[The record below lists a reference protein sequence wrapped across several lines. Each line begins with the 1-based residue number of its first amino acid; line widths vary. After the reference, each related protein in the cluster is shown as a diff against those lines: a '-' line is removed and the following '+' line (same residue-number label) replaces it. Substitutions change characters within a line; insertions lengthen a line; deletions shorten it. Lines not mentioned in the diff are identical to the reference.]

1 MDTGQHWGSTPV
13 SHKYVINE
21 ILPGMDVFDR
31 SYRLNGSVNL
41 TQETTQYYVNIESM
55 FATGTLSIVP
65 RDGVRYWHQDFN
77 DPDYLAP
84 YAVDDYVPYP
94 EQDSWKFK
102 AGKQLNYVL
111 RHQIG
116 RNDGERIVRCNQ
128 GAWVLVEDLLQI
140 DSIWRDGNRYER
152 AMGRN
157 PSEAIRI
164 KKSKVAQIVDLTIAE
179 RRQRGKSRLQI
190 LGLRADDERSLTDM
204 IVLYGIKPPSPEE
217 KPLGPTYN
225 GWIMPVAI
233 RATSG
238 HSDERM
244 QFELDPY
251 MMMNRLDL
259 KTALELQGGY
269 HVTSPANLQSILEN
283 SIMPG
288 GSEGKRVMSYFGVF
302 RPWDRRNRSA
312 RTRSPIP
319 GELWML
325 VIYIPPSELSRFGAG
340 LSGSGDILVPQVIP
354 PDEIKEIWI
363 ARNCSAERDQNTGE
377 TRWCITTPRKIFSR
391 KLVDEIVTYADFKT
405 LGIQGY
411 MATRQQVIDDAIQLI
426 KKFQAPPLGDPQ
438 DLEELKEDVD
448 MLKANPGSSLKLED
462 EVRSRIVMKLALYH
476 VPSRPKIMRMH
487 DRKCPCCLTE
497 TPSFI
502 AVCLFCHAE
511 FWSVPESMSELSQKE
526 KNRRISGTEKE
537 LIKRRKR
544 HTGRHRKKTSKCL
557 QRIKPEFKKMKKK

>member
-1 MDTGQHWGSTPV
+1 
-13 SHKYVINE
+13 
-21 ILPGMDVFDR
+21 
-31 SYRLNGSVNL
+31 
-41 TQETTQYYVNIESM
+41 
-55 FATGTLSIVP
+55 
-65 RDGVRYWHQDFN
+65 
-77 DPDYLAP
+77 
-84 YAVDDYVPYP
+84 
-94 EQDSWKFK
+94 
-102 AGKQLNYVL
+102 
-111 RHQIG
+111 
-116 RNDGERIVRCNQ
+116 
-128 GAWVLVEDLLQI
+128 
-140 DSIWRDGNRYER
+140 
-152 AMGRN
+152 
-157 PSEAIRI
+157 
-164 KKSKVAQIVDLTIAE
+164 
-179 RRQRGKSRLQI
+179 
-190 LGLRADDERSLTDM
+190 
-204 IVLYGIKPPSPEE
+204 
-217 KPLGPTYN
+217 
-225 GWIMPVAI
+225 
-233 RATSG
+233 
-238 HSDERM
+238 
-244 QFELDPY
+244 

-283 SIMPG
+283 GIMPG
-288 GSEGKRVMSYFGVF
+288 GSEGKRVMSYLGVF
-302 RPWDRRNRSA
+302 PPWDRRNRSA

-340 LSGSGDILVPQVIP
+340 LPGSGDILVPQVIP

-363 ARNCSAERDQNTGE
+363 ARNCSAERDHNTGE

-426 KKFQAPPLGDPQ
+426 KKFPAPPLGDPQ

-511 FWSVPESMSELSQKE
+511 FWSAGKYVRVVPEGEEQKNKWDGERINKAAKEAYRKAQEENEQMPAEE
-526 KNRRISGTEKE
+526 K
-537 LIKRRKR
+537 
-544 HTGRHRKKTSKCL
+544 
-557 QRIKPEFKKMKKK
+557 KPEFKKMKKK